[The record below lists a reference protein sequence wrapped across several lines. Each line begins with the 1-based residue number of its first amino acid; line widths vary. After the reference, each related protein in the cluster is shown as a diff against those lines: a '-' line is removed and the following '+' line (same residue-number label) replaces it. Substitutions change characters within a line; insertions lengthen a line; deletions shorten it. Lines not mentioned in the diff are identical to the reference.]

1 MKYFIVFISLLPA
14 LAYADTV
21 YSENLTVQ
29 GNTCIGFDCANDQTF
44 SATPLELKENNLR
57 IRLRDTGAP
66 TATVTVRGDDY
77 YLSSDQMGGSWNL
90 NANESG
96 NGGIDYFSIEQAT
109 DSPVPRLSDGTAIN
123 YTCYFAGTTTPISG
137 EANADIMDVFV
148 DGTIPQGE
156 PWETQYCENVS
167 EPIVRN
173 GLRFTPGAT
182 DSSGGVALGFGADSR
197 EAAVSVGNANKLR
210 RLANLAQALNGSDVL
225 TVAQMDTYGDQ
236 HALLDELNA
245 TLDRVER
252 RLDVLENPS
261 GNGGSLPATLLITLT
276 LLLATRRRH

>member
-1 MKYFIVFISLLPA
+1 
-14 LAYADTV
+14 
-21 YSENLTVQ
+21 
-29 GNTCIGFDCANDQTF
+29 
-44 SATPLELKENNLR
+44 
-57 IRLRDTGAP
+57 
-66 TATVTVRGDDY
+66 
-77 YLSSDQMGGSWNL
+77 
-90 NANESG
+90 
-96 NGGIDYFSIEQAT
+96 
-109 DSPVPRLSDGTAIN
+109 
-123 YTCYFAGTTTPISG
+123 
-137 EANADIMDVFV
+137 MDVSV
-148 DGTIPQGE
+148 DGTIPQGD

-182 DSSGGVALGFGADSR
+182 DASGGVALGFGADTR

-210 RLANLAQALNGSDVL
+210 RLASLAEALNGSDVL
-225 TVAQMDTYGDQ
+225 TVAQMDAYGDQ

-261 GNGGSLPATLLITLT
+261 SNGGSLSATLLITLA